1 MSPAASKVRVRF
13 APSPTGY
20 LHIGGVRT
28 ALYNWLWARQNN
40 GAFILR
46 IEDTDRERS
55 TEAAVEAIFES
66 MRWLGLDWDEGPQ
79 AKEPHGPYFQTQR
92 LAIYQEQVAKLI
104 SSGHAYRCYCTAE
117 DLQKA
122 RAEHKARTGAEH
134 GFRYPGTCRKRT
146 DQPDQPFVVRF
157 KAPETGVIGWDD
169 LIKGRIEVAAETQQ
183 DAVLIRGNGIPL
195 YNLGA
200 VVDDITM
207 DITLVARADDHVVNT
222 PIQILLYQALGASV
236 PQLAHM
242 PLILAPTGE
251 KLSKRH
257 ASVAAIDYR
266 ELGYLPDGLLNY
278 LVRLGWSHGDQEIF
292 KRSELIEKF
301 NWEHVGKTGAK
312 WDQKK
317 LSSVQSE
324 HLRAH
329 EPSEIAKLALRF
341 VQARGLTV
349 DDEARLTA
357 ACALVMPRAS
367 TLVEVADGVDYFFRE
382 QPVMDDKA
390 VAKLLVPAA
399 APVLDTLVSE
409 IKQAHAFDRHALEA
423 RVKAWSEQ
431 SGIALKDIAQP
442 ARVALTGRSATPG
455 LFEVMEVLGKE
466 RTLARLEQ
474 GATRARG

>member
-1 MSPAASKVRVRF
+1 MSPAPSSVRVRF

-20 LHIGGVRT
+20 LHLGGART

-46 IEDTDRERS
+46 VEDTDRERS
-55 TEAAVEAIFES
+55 TDAAVQAIFES

-79 AKEPHGPYFQTQR
+79 AKQPHGPYFQTQR
-92 LAIYQEQVAKLI
+92 LPIYQEHVDRLI
-104 SSGHAYRCYCTAE
+104 RGGHAYRCYCTAE

-134 GFRYPGTCRKRT
+134 GFRYPGTCRNRS
-146 DQPDQPFVVRF
+146 DQPDLPFVVRF

-183 DAVLIRGNGIPL
+183 DAVLMRGNGIPL

-207 DITLVARADDHVVNT
+207 DITLVARADDHVINT
-222 PIQILLYQALGASV
+222 PIQILLYQALGARV

-242 PLILAPTGE
+242 PLILSPTGE

-257 ASVAAIDYR
+257 AAVAVVDYR
-266 ELGYLPDGLLNY
+266 EQGYLPDALLNY

-292 KRSELIEKF
+292 SRAELIEKF
-301 NWEHVGKTGAK
+301 DWEHVGKTGAR

-317 LSSVQSE
+317 LSSVQAE

-329 EPSEIAKLALRF
+329 DPKEVARLATRF
-341 VQARGLTV
+341 VQARGLTI
-349 DDEARLTA
+349 DDEARLVA
-357 ACALVMPRAS
+357 ACTLVMPRAS
-367 TLVEVADGVDYFFRE
+367 TLVEVAEGVDYFFRD

-399 APVLDTLVSE
+399 VPVLEALVAQLAQLSSFE
-409 IKQAHAFDRHALEA
+409 RSSIEA
-423 RVKAWSEQ
+423 RVKAWAES
-431 SGIALKDIAQP
+431 SGLLLKDIAQP

-455 LFEVMEVLGKE
+455 LFEVMEVLGKD
-466 RTLARLEQ
+466 RTVARLES
-474 GATRARG
+474 GIALAKR